1 MDEQISFNE
10 YVKNYA
16 KEHNLTL
23 LEISKK
29 IGVSYQIFSK
39 WLHGKSKPSFDNCKI
54 ISKEI
59 GYIFND
65 INDIN
70 LSENELVNNIKYLL
84 QNTNTKANVL
94 ASAINISYD
103 KLMNVLAE
111 QDTLTNYEIDN
122 IANFFNISVEELEY
136 NKLSNKK
143 FDTQKNV
150 FARNL
155 REILTKNN
163 ISRKEFCTATNT
175 TNSTL
180 QTYLNAK
187 CLPSNERLHMIAKY
201 LNVDVSELMDNE
213 QQKIAKRIKTIVYS
227 VPSGK
232 EEDFL
237 DFANRLK
244 EVLSQ

>member
-1 MDEQISFNE
+1 M
-10 YVKNYA
+10 
-16 KEHNLTL
+16 
-23 LEISKK
+23 
-29 IGVSYQIFSK
+29 
-39 WLHGKSKPSFDNCKI
+39 
-54 ISKEI
+54 
-59 GYIFND
+59 
-65 INDIN
+65 
-70 LSENELVNNIKYLL
+70 
-84 QNTNTKANVL
+84 QNTNTKANLL

-187 CLPSNERLHMIAKY
+187 CLPSNERLHMIAEY

-213 QQKIAKRIKTIVYS
+213 QQKISKRIKTIVYS
-227 VPSGK
+227 VSSDK